1 MDYPIK
7 KILLAMLGV
16 SLLIAAATAGWYIKI
31 YRATPSY
38 AVRAILESAQ
48 NHDLHAFLQH
58 VDLDSLLSGIYDD
71 LIQVSLEEAR
81 ERPEGNNLDFSEDV
95 ARDILAPVKPQFIE
109 ESKKRILTQIA
120 GAEITGAQPIDN
132 MAGHMI
138 DHLISQTDIQNTAFV
153 RLQDA
158 RRSGNTADVIILI
171 KNSRLDEEFPL
182 HVKMIKIPGTWKVT
196 EIDNIQDYIRL
207 LDSSGT
213 PDSQTLQKTGTP

>member
-48 NHDLHAFLQH
+48 NHDLH
-58 VDLDSLLSGIYDD
+58 SLLSGIYDD

-153 RLQDA
+153 RFQDA